1 MDMFGKTKHKGGI
14 CMSKD
19 RIITIGRQFGSGGHE
34 IGQKLADRLGIPLYD
49 NQLVSMAAKELE
61 ITEEA
66 AQRADEANLN
76 TFLAGYQANM
86 LAYPDFISGSSYI
99 YSLNEDVFRKQTKII
114 RELAGKGSCVIV
126 GRCADYILRENPE
139 CINVF
144 ICAEKKDRVAR
155 ISERYGVTEKKA
167 AYMMRKTDR
176 ERAFYY
182 ESHTGLDWGSINSHQ
197 ILFNVSLL
205 GQERIVDILEM
216 MFKS

>member
-1 MDMFGKTKHKGGI
+1 
-14 CMSKD
+14 MSKD

-167 AYMMRKTDR
+167 SYMMRKTDR

>member
-1 MDMFGKTKHKGGI
+1 
-14 CMSKD
+14 MSKD

-66 AQRADEANLN
+66 AQRADEANMN

>member
-1 MDMFGKTKHKGGI
+1 
-14 CMSKD
+14 MSKD

-114 RELAGKGSCVIV
+114 RE
-126 GRCADYILRENPE
+126 
-139 CINVF
+139 
-144 ICAEKKDRVAR
+144 
-155 ISERYGVTEKKA
+155 
-167 AYMMRKTDR
+167 
-176 ERAFYY
+176 
-182 ESHTGLDWGSINSHQ
+182 
-197 ILFNVSLL
+197 
-205 GQERIVDILEM
+205 
-216 MFKS
+216 

>member
-1 MDMFGKTKHKGGI
+1 
-14 CMSKD
+14 MSKD

-66 AQRADEANLN
+66 AQRADESNLN

>member
-1 MDMFGKTKHKGGI
+1 
-14 CMSKD
+14 MSKD
-19 RIITIGRQFGSGGHE
+19 KIITIGRQFGSGGHE

-66 AQRADEANLN
+66 AKRADEANLN

-99 YSLNEDVFRKQTKII
+99 YSLNEDVFRKQTEII
-114 RELAGKGSCVIV
+114 RELAAKGSCVIV

-144 ICAEKKDRVAR
+144 ICAEKKERVAR
-155 ISERYGVTEKKA
+155 IAERYGVTEKKA
-167 AYMMRKTDR
+167 ASMIRKTDR

-182 ESHTGLDWGSINSHQ
+182 ESHTGLDWGSIHSHQ

-205 GQERIVDILEM
+205 GQDKIVDILEM
-216 MFKS
+216 MFQS

>member
-1 MDMFGKTKHKGGI
+1 
-14 CMSKD
+14 MSKD

-126 GRCADYILRENPE
+126 GRCADYILRENSE

>member
-1 MDMFGKTKHKGGI
+1 
-14 CMSKD
+14 MSKD

-99 YSLNEDVFRKQTKII
+99 YSLNEDVFRKQMKII

>member
-1 MDMFGKTKHKGGI
+1 
-14 CMSKD
+14 MSKD

>member
-1 MDMFGKTKHKGGI
+1 
-14 CMSKD
+14 MSKD

-182 ESHTGLDWGSINSHQ
+182 ESHTGQGWGSINSHQ

>member
-1 MDMFGKTKHKGGI
+1 
-14 CMSKD
+14 MSKD

-167 AYMMRKTDR
+167 AYMMRKMDR

>member
-1 MDMFGKTKHKGGI
+1 
-14 CMSKD
+14 MSKD

-76 TFLAGYQANM
+76 TFLACYQANM

>member
-1 MDMFGKTKHKGGI
+1 
-14 CMSKD
+14 MSKD

-114 RELAGKGSCVIV
+114 RELAGKGPCVIV